1 MWWEKWGVCD
11 FWSGCFFVISLFMV
25 RGYFYGQTP
34 FWSHFL
40 FFRGTLFL
48 STHRSGTFHFYGF
61 SSSVLYQ
68 RSRFYFLPTYSF
80 LISDHANTFYFRH
93 PLSKD
98 WSHSHQRS
106 RKNQTTLKNQPFTFY
121 QENLRQP
128 YPTPPQKSLTKAQ
141 PPPQSRSRK
150 NHRHTFKN
158 LKPPLTLTLP
168 HTHPIFTKYSLPLYN
183 LN

>member
-1 MWWEKWGVCD
+1 MRSLWLFGQGAFLWSR
-11 FWSGCFFVISLFMV
+11 FLWSGAIFMV
-25 RGYFYGQTP
+25 RL
-34 FWSHFL
+34 L
-40 FFRGTLFL
+40 FDHT
-48 STHRSGTFHFYGF
+48 
-61 SSSVLYQ
+61 
-68 RSRFYFLPTYSF
+68 FYFLEARSFYQLTDPELFIFMAFRRVYSIKDQDF
-80 LISDHANTFYFRH
+80 IFCLPIHFYFSIARIFYFRH